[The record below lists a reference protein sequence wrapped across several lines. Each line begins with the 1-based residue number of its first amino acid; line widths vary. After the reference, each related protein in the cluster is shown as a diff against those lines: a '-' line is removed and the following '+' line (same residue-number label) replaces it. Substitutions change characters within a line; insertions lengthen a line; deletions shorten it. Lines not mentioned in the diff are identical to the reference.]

1 VLGRAEGLLDRALC
15 VVGAV
20 AFTQLPEFIQQYLQ
34 RLGGHLDE
42 ARRQV
47 ESFTQV
53 AAASKITLA
62 QLIERTRQT
71 PDEAVAQLSR
81 TMSDAV
87 ARVDHLAA
95 ADAAIRNASP
105 WTKPF
110 VFLTNVDGD
119 IARGTWDIYQPAVP
133 TTAEG
138 VVYAGLGILMVWA
151 LYAAAIR
158 YPITFVLE
166 RRRRA

>member
-1 VLGRAEGLLDRALC
+1 M
-15 VVGAV
+15 GAV
-20 AFTQLPEFIQQYLQ
+20 VFTQLPEFIQQYLQ

-47 ESFTQV
+47 ESFTLV
-53 AAASKITLA
+53 AAASNITVA
-62 QLIERTRQT
+62 QLIERTKQT
-71 PDEAVAQLSR
+71 PDEAVSRLSQ

-105 WTKPF
+105 WMKPF
-110 VFLTNVDGD
+110 VFLANVDGD
-119 IARGTWDIYQPAVP
+119 IARGTWDIYKPAVP

-138 VVYAGLGILMVWA
+138 FVYAGLGILIVWG

-158 YPITFVLE
+158 YPITTMLE
-166 RRRRA
+166 RRRRRA